1 MKQQLVLTFFV
12 TLFVSACS
20 TKNESKQQKTY
31 VGGIEVL
38 DERLN
43 NIIPAG
49 ARPEL
54 IADGFDWSEG
64 PLWLSEQQLL
74 IWSDV
79 PTNRIY
85 QWDGDSVS
93 VYLEPSGYTGSRAR
107 GGEMGSNG
115 LLLDPEGRLVL
126 CQHGDRR
133 IARMD
138 ASLSS
143 PTASFTTLADNF
155 EGKRFN
161 SPNDAA
167 YGSNG
172 NLYFTDPP
180 YGLEQQMTDS
190 LKETE
195 FQGVYR
201 IATDGEVF
209 LMTKSLSR
217 PNGIAFSKDFK
228 KCYVSNSDPEHAVWM
243 VYDVDEDG
251 NLTNESV
258 FFDATSMVEENNG
271 LPDGMK
277 VNRAGT
283 LFATGPGGV
292 FVFTP
297 SGEHLGTIRSGAPI
311 SNCALNDD
319 ESVLFMTSDAM
330 ILKIE
335 LIKQI

>member
-1 MKQQLVLTFFV
+1 MKQYITLTFV
-12 TLFVSACS
+12 ATLLVASCS
-20 TKNESKQQKTY
+20 TKKESEQEKTY
-31 VGGIEVL
+31 VGEVEVL
-38 DERLN
+38 SDQLN
-43 NIIPAG
+43 TIIPSG

-64 PLWLSEQQLL
+64 PLWLSEQKLL

-79 PTNRIY
+79 PINRIY

-93 VYLEPSGYTGSRAR
+93 VYLEPSGYTGQTPR

-115 LLLDPEGRLVL
+115 LLLDAQGHLVL

-138 ASLSS
+138 ASLST

-155 EGKRFN
+155 DSMKFN

-167 YGSNG
+167 FGPNG

-180 YGLEQQMTDS
+180 YGLEQQAADS

-195 FQGVYR
+195 YQGVYR
-201 IATDGEVF
+201 ISPEGEVF
-209 LMTKSLSR
+209 LMTRNLSR
-217 PNGIAFSKDFK
+217 PNGIAFSRDYS
-228 KCYVSNSDPEHAVWM
+228 KCYVSNSDPERAVWL
-243 VYDVDEDG
+243 VYDVDQDG

-277 VNRAGT
+277 VNKKGF

-297 SGEHLGTIRSGAPI
+297 QGEHLGTIKSGAPI
-311 SNCALNDD
+311 SNCALNED

-330 ILKIE
+330 ILKID
-335 LIKQI
+335 LVK